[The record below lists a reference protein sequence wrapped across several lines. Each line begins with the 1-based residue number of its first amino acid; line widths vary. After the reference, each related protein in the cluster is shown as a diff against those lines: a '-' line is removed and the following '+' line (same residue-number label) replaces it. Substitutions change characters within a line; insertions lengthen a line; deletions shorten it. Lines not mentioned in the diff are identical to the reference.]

1 MANLSQGLSLAPKI
15 HQAPSPDDTDALVA
29 PPPRGKKIYAIAIAS
44 CLGVV
49 LYFASHTIATSSYA
63 HIRSDELLE
72 QTQYAL
78 DRLTFSVILLD
89 SLTAWT
95 LPLSNVQFRLLCF
108 FNRYIPLVLAVTVVF
123 YGALCLSNAES
134 NRAEQCTYQI
144 GLAVLSMQCLDD
156 FAERMRTPKSS
167 KINKSQNVNVK
178 DLQPEEV
185 PPSPCQ
191 FALCLS
197 VHVLM
202 VLGWLLD
209 KEAIFYFMGSF
220 FLGRAT
226 VLTDLSAASCFVAM
240 LLTYRSQWPLLL
252 LIAKVITAVIYR
264 SVSTFKMAL
273 ALVLV
278 LYSIFTCSWSLSLA
292 LPDLSPFA
300 DVLYGPTVVWIAV
313 MMTVSVSAWH
323 IGLCCQWTQ
332 NLVLD
337 DLSKRRRG
345 TVVAKVG
352 EEALQ
357 LKSRAKNKQL

>member
-15 HQAPSPDDTDALVA
+15 HQAPSRDDTDALVA

-72 QTQYAL
+72 QTQLTL

-156 FAERMRTPKSS
+156 FAERMRTRLRKLKLAKAAKST
-167 KINKSQNVNVK
+167 K
-178 DLQPEEV
+178 
-185 PPSPCQ
+185 
-191 FALCLS
+191 
-197 VHVLM
+197 
-202 VLGWLLD
+202 
-209 KEAIFYFMGSF
+209 
-220 FLGRAT
+220 
-226 VLTDLSAASCFVAM
+226 
-240 LLTYRSQWPLLL
+240 
-252 LIAKVITAVIYR
+252 
-264 SVSTFKMAL
+264 
-273 ALVLV
+273 
-278 LYSIFTCSWSLSLA
+278 SLSKA
-292 LPDLSPFA
+292 
-300 DVLYGPTVVWIAV
+300 
-313 MMTVSVSAWH
+313 
-323 IGLCCQWTQ
+323 
-332 NLVLD
+332 
-337 DLSKRRRG
+337 R
-345 TVVAKVG
+345 
-352 EEALQ
+352 
-357 LKSRAKNKQL
+357 